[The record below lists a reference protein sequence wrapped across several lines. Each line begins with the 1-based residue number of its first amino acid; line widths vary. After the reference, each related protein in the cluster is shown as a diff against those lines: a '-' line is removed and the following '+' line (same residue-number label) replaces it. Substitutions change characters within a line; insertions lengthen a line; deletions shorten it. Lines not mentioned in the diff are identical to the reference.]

1 MLQEAL
7 TYLVGL
13 GRSTCEVHKIALPGN
28 RVLVVKP
35 NGECE
40 EMERDRTVRSDR
52 VRSIA
57 DLTDWVAW
65 LGASGL
71 EVECFVQPA
80 LVTLAISREDVITD
94 RAEVALTHSV
104 EWMAVQQLLKGPVS
118 QKDFLKLLRGPLA
131 RAIKPSMVS
140 IFRSIT
146 FRSTSTTDR
155 GASTLG
161 RSVESAVASANGDI
175 PEHLDLEVAVFDPA
189 IASLSTATLTLCIDT
204 NFEAERFEIYPLGD
218 TLGVALTGAISE
230 IRGLL
235 TAGLPEKSMVVL
247 GTYNDVKAR

>member
-1 MLQEAL
+1 MIQEAL

-28 RVLVVKP
+28 RMMIVKP

-40 EMERDRTVRSDR
+40 EMERDRKVRSDR

-57 DLTDWVAW
+57 DLNDWVAW
-65 LGASGL
+65 LGATGL
-71 EVECFVQPA
+71 DVECFVQPA
-80 LVTLAISREDVITD
+80 LVTLAISREDAITD

-104 EWMAVQQLLKGPVS
+104 EWMAVQQLLKGPVT
-118 QKDFLKLLRGPLA
+118 QKDLLKLLRGPLA
-131 RAIKPSMVS
+131 RSIKPSMVS

-161 RSVESAVASANGDI
+161 RSVDLAVASSAGDI
-175 PEHLDLEVAVFDPA
+175 PEFLDLQVAVFDPA
-189 IASLSTATLTLCIDT
+189 IASLSTATVTLCVDT
-204 NFEAERFEIYPLGD
+204 NFESERFEIYALGD
-218 TLGVALTGAISE
+218 TLGVALTQAISE